1 MVEKVLYGQM
11 AEAMLIGIPA
21 LTIVIT
27 FMVQIGMCLVNKVR
41 QVREDG
47 KLKLFKNYPILCE
60 CNFEVKE

>member
-1 MVEKVLYGQM
+1 M
-11 AEAMLIGIPA
+11 IGIPA

-47 KLKLFKNYPILCE
+47 KTKNSSRIILSYV
-60 CNFEVKE
+60 NAILR

>member
-47 KLKLFKNYPILCE
+47 KTKNSSRIILSYV
-60 CNFEVKE
+60 NAILR